1 MPIDFNALTA
11 DGRPPVR
18 PGTVE
23 HAVLAV
29 LVGHSSE
36 GLTPSEIAAETTQD
50 IQQGSLGPTLRRLAD
65 RDLVRHD
72 SPYWAAKADLTA
84 EEVPPIPTEPQTRP
98 GGQLQGDDLAGL
110 LGSEP
115 EQYEQWT
122 GGAVDPIIKGDDP
135 GISRGDVG
143 WIGQSESSAA
153 AEDQHRGQPIVVL
166 SDDRHPQSAQ
176 LVVGIP
182 LSTADLPE
190 SVALDPAN
198 WTAGRPPANAVA
210 VPWAPQTLPQRV
222 FTATI
227 GAIEHDRVNRFCVQ
241 SNRYTAP
248 IRSQ

>member
-1 MPIDFNALTA
+1 MPIDFDALTA

-29 LVGHSSE
+29 LVGHSGE

-65 RDLVRHD
+65 RELVRHD
-72 SPYWAAKADLTA
+72 SPYWAARADLTT
-84 EEVPPIPTEPQTRP
+84 EEVPPVSAEPQS
-98 GGQLQGDDLAGL
+98 GISGQLRDADLAGL
-110 LGSEP
+110 LGTDP

-122 GGAVDPIIKGDDP
+122 GGVVDPDTEGDDP

-143 WIGQSESSAA
+143 WIKQSESSAA
-153 AEDQHRGQPIVVL
+153 NEDQHRGQPILVL

-210 VPWAPQTLPQRV
+210 VPWAPQTLPQSV
-222 FTATI
+222 VTTTI
-227 GAIEHDRVNRFCVQ
+227 GMIEHDPINRLCVQ

-248 IRSQ
+248 IRQR